1 MEKNIELKENERID
15 DLEYK
20 DLKIIQNK
28 DGFCF
33 GIDSILLSDFA
44 KNIKKGA
51 KVLDLGTGTGI
62 IATLLCGKTELS
74 QITGIEIQEEV
85 SEMAK
90 RSIKLN
96 HLEGKFKIIQ
106 DNIVNLNHHFEKN
119 TFDVIVTNPPYKKK
133 ETGVE
138 NVDKRKNF
146 AVLELDVRKLVTL
159 NKDAVKIIP
168 TSKYQSVSID
178 YNFLADKSLPYQT
191 IENKLNEFKS
201 SHIVEHSLKDIYT
214 NDESLNGKI
223 SYTINVIV
231 TPKNK
236 TLESTDIEK
245 FSNNLISH
253 MAEIGLTLRS

>member
-1 MEKNIELKENERID
+1 MPV
-15 DLEYK
+15 
-20 DLKIIQNK
+20 LKILCGASVTYDKPTKNPLFHPINSCAISQGENII
-28 DGFCF
+28 GEF
-33 GIDSILLSDFA
+33 GILHPSIA
-44 KNIKKGA
+44 K
-51 KVLDLGTGTGI
+51 
-62 IATLLCGKTELS
+62 
-74 QITGIEIQEEV
+74 
-85 SEMAK
+85 
-90 RSIKLN
+90 
-96 HLEGKFKIIQ
+96 
-106 DNIVNLNHHFEKN
+106 
-119 TFDVIVTNPPYKKK
+119 
-133 ETGVE
+133 

-178 YNFLADKSLPYQT
+178 YNFLADKSMPYQT

-236 TLESTDIEK
+236 TLESSDIEK
-245 FSNNLISH
+245 FSHRLISH